1 MIRVDIQM
9 DKEDAIRAMLDGY
22 HIIESTVQSKS
33 EYQGEYCVYINNKF
47 KRISP
52 KGISI
57 LDPNVMVKKYWTIA
71 KPVKT
76 MFPKKIYKTNLTTGE
91 ILELN
96 FVDVYDNRL
105 NDKTIESILVYETYN
120 KINQEITVCATV
132 GDYFQNGKRLVHF
145 QTEGIYYTRA
155 NAIFELKCCI
165 EDILRYKKLNKKVSK
180 TKLLLVENILK
191 HSPELLI

>member
-22 HIIESTVQSKS
+22 HIIESTLQSKS
-33 EYQGEYCVYINNKF
+33 EYNGEYCTYIKGTF

-52 KGISI
+52 KGIS
-57 LDPNVMVKKYWTIA
+57 LLNPNDMVKKYWTIA

-76 MFPKKIYKTNLTTGE
+76 MFPRKIYKTNLTTGE

-105 NDKTIESILVYETYN
+105 NDKTIESILIYKTSN
-120 KINQEITVCATV
+120 NINPEITICATV
-132 GDYFQNGKRLVHF
+132 GDYFQNGNRLVHF
-145 QTEGIYYTRA
+145 KTKGIYYTRT
-155 NAIFELKCCI
+155 NAVFELKCHI
-165 EDILRYKKLNKKVSK
+165 DDILRLKKLNKKVPK
-180 TKLLLVENILK
+180 AKLLLVENLLE
-191 HSPELLI
+191 HSPELFI